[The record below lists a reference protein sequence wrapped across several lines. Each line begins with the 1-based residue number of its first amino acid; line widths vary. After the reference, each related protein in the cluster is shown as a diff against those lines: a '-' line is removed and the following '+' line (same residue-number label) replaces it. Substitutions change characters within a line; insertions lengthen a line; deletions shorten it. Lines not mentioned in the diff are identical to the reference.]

1 MNQSTRSFSR
11 RLRQSALAL
20 AIAGALLPAG
30 TQAATGADFG
40 VAAAVHGNA
49 QIIPAGQARA
59 VALKSGMVISQGDRI
74 VTQNESGLQVLLSD
88 DTVFTLGGNTSFV
101 LTSYAYDPDTGTG
114 RVNGKVEKGA
124 FKLVTG
130 RIADNQPGNVTV
142 DMPTGK
148 VTLLG
153 TVIAGDTDGDNDTVV
168 LLGPGGNV
176 NSSDKEGKFQFEN
189 TGSGEKVV
197 VTRDGFY
204 VDSEGNVV
212 SEPAPMTGR
221 EFGQLVASL
230 ARAKGGE
237 GDDPGEGDSAEED
250 SGSGG
255 DDPLAFGPLDGSG
268 EEEVEEGAQDGL
280 SDVDALLAAQDTTTL
295 EDLMKVVDANVDV
308 EVNDFKGSFSEV
320 GLEMAEGGTF
330 DYRFEFST
338 AGKDLTTQTLLD
350 FIGFENIDAAGI
362 AGGELSWDTA
372 VDGEPTFTELA
383 VSSDDGTL
391 VSKGTC
397 VDVCTGSVTVL
408 NAGQGNVAKFHIV
421 ALEVDNAGTT
431 DSFEEAKLVKPGG
444 NRNFPGTEIT
454 PVP

>member
-1 MNQSTRSFSR
+1 MTKFRVKFSKGLR
-11 RLRQSALAL
+11 RTALAL
-20 AIAGALLPAG
+20 SVAGLLPAG
-30 TQAATGADFG
+30 AQAASADFG
-40 VAAAVHGNA
+40 VAAAVHGKA
-49 QIIPAGQARA
+49 QIVSAGQSGP
-59 VALKSGMVISQGDRI
+59 VELKSGMVISQGDRI
-74 VTQNESGLQVLLSD
+74 STQNESGLQILLSD
-88 DTVFTLGGNTSFV
+88 ETVFTLGSNTSFV
-101 LTSYAYDPDTGTG
+101 LSAYAYDTDTSTG
-114 RVNGKVEKGA
+114 RVSAKVEKGA

-130 RIADNQPGNVTV
+130 RITDTQPGNVTV
-142 DMPTGK
+142 DLPTGK

-153 TVIAGDTDGDNDTVV
+153 TVIAGETDGDSDTVV

-176 NSSDKEGKFQFEN
+176 NSTDKEGKFQFEN
-189 TGSGEKVV
+189 TGSGEKVL

-212 SEPAPMTGR
+212 SDPAPMSGQ

-237 GDDPGEGDSAEED
+237 GDDPSGDDSAEDESGAGDSED
-250 SGSGG
+250 V
-255 DDPLAFGPLDGSG
+255 ALDGETGGS
-268 EEEVEEGAQDGL
+268 EETEDGVQDGL
-280 SDVDALLAAQDTTTL
+280 GDVDALIAAQDTTTL
-295 EDLMKVVDANVDV
+295 EDLLKIVDANVDV

-320 GLEMAEGGTF
+320 GLEMANGGTF

-338 AGKDLTTQTLLD
+338 AGKDLQNQTLLD

-362 AGGELSWDTA
+362 VGGELSWDTS
-372 VDGEPTFTELA
+372 VDGEPTFTDLEL
-383 VSSDDGTL
+383 SSDDETL

-408 NAGQGNVAKFHIV
+408 NAGQGNIAKFHIV
-421 ALEVDNAGTT
+421 ALEVDNAGET
-431 DSFEEAKLVKPGG
+431 DSFEETKLVKPGG

>member
-1 MNQSTRSFSR
+1 MSKHTSTFSK

-20 AIAGALLPAG
+20 AIAGVLSPVAG
-30 TQAATGADFG
+30 TQAAAGANFG

-49 QIIPAGQARA
+49 QIIPAGQSRA
-59 VALKSGMVISQGDRI
+59 VSLKSGMVISEGDRI
-74 VTQNESGLQVLLSD
+74 VTHDESGLQVLLTD
-88 DTVFTLGGNTSFV
+88 ETVFTLGGSTSFV
-101 LTSYAYDPDTGTG
+101 LSSYAYDPETSTG
-114 RVNGKVEKGA
+114 RVNGKVEKGS

-130 RIADNQPGNVTV
+130 RIADTQPGNVTV
-142 DMPTGK
+142 DMPTGR

-153 TVIAGDTDGDNDTVV
+153 TVIAGDTDGDSDTVV

-176 NSSDKEGKFQFEN
+176 NSTDKEGKFQFEN
-189 TGSGEKVV
+189 TGSGEKVL
-197 VTRDGFY
+197 VTRDGFF

-237 GDDPGEGDSAEED
+237 GDDPSGGDSAEDE

-255 DDPLAFGPLDGSG
+255 DDSFASLGDPSDA
-268 EEEVEEGAQDGL
+268 EETEEGAQDGL
-280 SDVDALLAAQDTTTL
+280 SDVEALIAAQDTTTL

-308 EVNDFKGSFSEV
+308 EINDFKGSFSEV
-320 GLEMAEGGTF
+320 GLEMTEGGTF

-338 AGKDLTTQTLLD
+338 AGKDLANQTLLD

-372 VDGEPTFTELA
+372 VDGEPAFTELA
-383 VSSDDGTL
+383 VSSDDDTL

-454 PVP
+454 DVP